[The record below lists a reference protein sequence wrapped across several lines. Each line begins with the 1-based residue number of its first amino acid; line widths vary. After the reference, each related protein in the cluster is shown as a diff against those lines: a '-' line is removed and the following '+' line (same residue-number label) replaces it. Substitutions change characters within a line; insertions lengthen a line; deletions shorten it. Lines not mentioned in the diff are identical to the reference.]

1 MEKITDKC
9 TLGNGMVI
17 PCPGFGTYKVTG
29 GDSVAVIR
37 TAIEEGYRFF
47 DTASLYETERFLGQ
61 AVRESGIPRSEFII
75 ETKLWTD
82 EMGYEGAKKGPGGF
96 SGTAPD
102 GLCRLVFYSLAPADR
117 CG

>member
-47 DTASLYETERFLGQ
+47 DTASLY
-61 AVRESGIPRSEFII
+61 
-75 ETKLWTD
+75 
-82 EMGYEGAKKGPGGF
+82 
-96 SGTAPD
+96 
-102 GLCRLVFYSLAPADR
+102 
-117 CG
+117 